1 MSLVRMQS
9 EMQYKSTT
17 DNGLVYYFTVIQDIA
32 GTYLVR
38 NIRTPNG
45 HLVDALGE
53 IPKSVTD
60 DIATAMAEM
69 ETLMAASGAVNG
81 TVDFDNETSKAVEFD
96 TAMGSD
102 TYRVVFSQ
110 EDFIAIRITN
120 KTAAGFTIELGSTY
134 TGSVGFDVFV

>member
-17 DNGLVYYFTVIQDIA
+17 DNGLVYYFTVIQDVA

-69 ETLMAASGAVNG
+69 ETLMAAH
-81 TVDFDNETSKAVEFD
+81 
-96 TAMGSD
+96 
-102 TYRVVFSQ
+102 VV
-110 EDFIAIRITN
+110 
-120 KTAAGFTIELGSTY
+120 
-134 TGSVGFDVFV
+134 SVQPNA